1 VSGYRRHAEVT
12 AAERERLADTV
23 AARPLTFAAWPFAT
37 AAEQLS
43 EVVDKL
49 PGIRAKARTIAE
61 RALTAL
67 DEPV

>member
-1 VSGYRRHAEVT
+1 VSGYRRHAEIT
-12 AAERERLADTV
+12 PAERERLADAV
-23 AARPLTFAAWPFAT
+23 AARPLMFAAWRFAT
-37 AAEQLS
+37 GAEQLS
-43 EVVDKL
+43 EVVEQL